1 MCCRSGRR
9 LCCPWPRYDYH
20 QPIPTG
26 LLAVVLSR
34 CARLCGADTTVW
46 RDALSTII
54 THDAAPPSAPLAI
67 ELSVWQESHSC
78 VLLQARCEAGAHHA
92 ECLRRLRL

>member
-1 MCCRSGRR
+1 MCCWSGR
-9 LCCPWPRYDYH
+9 RYDYH

-78 VLLQARCEAGAHHA
+78 VLLRARCEVGAHHA